1 MKKLVAILL
10 VFALVG
16 MFFNSC
22 KQDEHCIECV
32 ITIAGIPEDK
42 GQTCGSKQEID
53 KLDAEYQAIVD
64 RENSIVGQSA
74 SRDCSRYILP

>member
-10 VFALVG
+10 VFAFVG
-16 MFFNSC
+16 VFFNSC

-42 GQTCGSKQEID
+42 GQTCGSKEEID
-53 KLDAEYQAIVD
+53 KLEVEYQAVVD

-74 SRDCSRYILP
+74 SKDCTRYILP

>member
-1 MKKLVAILL
+1 MKKLVAITLG
-10 VFALVG
+10 FAMVG
-16 MFFNSC
+16 IFFNSC

-42 GQTCGSKQEID
+42 GQTCGSKEDID
-53 KLDAEYQAIVD
+53 KLEAEYQATVD

-74 SRDCSRYILP
+74 SKDCVRYILP

>member
-10 VFALVG
+10 VFTFIG

-22 KQDEHCIECV
+22 KEDEHCIECV

-42 GQTCGSKQEID
+42 GQTCGSKTEID
-53 KLDAEYQAIVD
+53 KLEAEYQAIVD
-64 RENSIVGQSA
+64 RENTIVGQSA
-74 SRDCSRYILP
+74 SRDCTRYILP

>member
-1 MKKLVAILL
+1 MKKLVAVLL

>member
-10 VFALVG
+10 VFAYVG
-16 MFFNSC
+16 IFFSSC
-22 KQDEHCIECV
+22 KQDEHCLECV

-42 GQTCGSKQEID
+42 GQTCGSKEEID
-53 KLDAEYQAIVD
+53 KLEAEYQAIVD

-74 SRDCSRYILP
+74 SRDCKRYILP

>member
-1 MKKLVAILL
+1 MKKLVVILL
-10 VFALVG
+10 AFVFVG
-16 MFFNSC
+16 GSFNSC

-42 GQTCGSKQEID
+42 GQTCGSKAEID

-74 SRDCSRYILP
+74 SRDCVRYILP